1 MSKIRIMLCDDYKYI
16 CEYFKNSLSE
26 YDDIEV
32 VAIANTS
39 EEALE
44 LVAVH
49 KPDIAIL
56 DIQIESERS
65 GIELIPRIN
74 ELSPQTKIII
84 FSIHEEPKLIYE
96 AIILGANGYF
106 LKSIEVDEMAENI
119 RSIYNGKNVFPPF
132 ILEKFIDESRS
143 SYLQR
148 DSLLYT
154 VSLLK
159 NLSATEFEILKL
171 AAQGKSSKEIAAQR
185 FVEQSTIRCQITN
198 ILKKTKQKNLKDFI
212 HTLNTLHVLE
222 LFDKI
227 E

>member
-1 MSKIRIMLCDDYKYI
+1 MKKIRTMLCDDYKYI
-16 CEYFKNSLSE
+16 CEYFKSSLSE
-26 YDDIEV
+26 YDDIDV
-32 VAIANTS
+32 VAVANSS
-39 EEALE
+39 EEAMQM
-44 LVAVH
+44 VAVH
-49 KPDIAIL
+49 KPDVAIL

-65 GIELIPRIN
+65 GIELIPQI
-74 ELSPQTKIII
+74 EALSPETKIII

-96 AIILGANGYF
+96 AIVLGANGYF

-159 NLSATEFEILKL
+159 NLSASEFEILKL
-171 AAQGKSSKEIAAQR
+171 ASQGKSSKEIAAQR

-198 ILKKTKQKNLKDFI
+198 ILKKTKQKNLKEFI
-212 HTLNTLHVLE
+212 ATLNKLHVLE
-222 LFDKI
+222 LFEKI
-227 E
+227 D